1 MRRSRSRG
9 ALPAFVLLFVVIGG
23 GVPQRAAAQWR
34 TETLVGARFGPPLRA
49 GVAVGMVYGNAS
61 RIAQFG
67 GGIALAEVGLGGGRI
82 SAGYFLAYPFV
93 SGVEVLG
100 SLVRTWGSPVQAD
113 PNATLLGGELRAI
126 GFAVN
131 VGLGIFRPVGET
143 SGDNGARYYI
153 NIGLGI

>member
-9 ALPAFVLLFVVIGG
+9 ALPALVLLIVMIGG
-23 GVPQRAAAQWR
+23 GVPHRAAAQWR

-49 GVAVGMVYGNAS
+49 GFAVGVMYGNTS

-67 GGIALAEVGLGGGRI
+67 GAIALAEVGLGGGRI
-82 SAGYFLAYPFV
+82 SGGYFLAYPFV

-100 SLVRTWGSPVQAD
+100 SVVRTWGSPLQAD
-113 PNATLLGGELRAI
+113 PNVTLVGGELRAI
-126 GFAVN
+126 AFAVN
-131 VGLGIFRPVGET
+131 VGVGVFRPVGGT
-143 SGDNGARYYI
+143 AGDGGNRYYM